1 MYDRRTAFVGDGTRR
16 LYLGEQNGFECTV
29 FVAFWTSGKRCT
41 VLSFL
46 WTVCAQS
53 AAFSASTLLPP
64 DLDVTDRMEIFHK
77 RTHIHYL
84 IGCRS
89 LLMYARTLRQQQ
101 QQGHCSG
108 AMLVIQQVACKAGS
122 HMQVAEAW

>member
-1 MYDRRTAFVGDGTRR
+1 MVVTAEQFELRSRRQGRG
-16 LYLGEQNGFECTV
+16 
-29 FVAFWTSGKRCT
+29 
-41 VLSFL
+41 VLCSFL

-108 AMLVIQQVACKAGS
+108 AMLVT
-122 HMQVAEAW
+122 